1 MKSRTRY
8 SSKKYMENLTSSN
21 KLLHNKYV
29 LYGTLGVTCLF
40 LLWLL
45 LANKIGLIVIF
56 ALIAYIT
63 YCFNRNMIIVLGL
76 SLIITYIAT
85 LGFKVK
91 EGLENASDVAEKKEE
106 KKEETDTSTSNNTS
120 TNNNTSTSNDTS
132 TDVKPSSTDEGMNN
146 ISGGKKQARID
157 YASTMEDAYDDLNKI
172 LGGEGISRLTN
183 DTNKLM
189 EQQLKLTD
197 AMKNMGP
204 LIDSAKALM
213 QGFDFNNLDNIAS
226 MAKKFMPSK

>member
-1 MKSRTRY
+1 MG
-8 SSKKYMENLTSSN
+8 NNDTSSN
-21 KLLHNKYV
+21 
-29 LYGTLGVTCLF
+29 
-40 LLWLL
+40 
-45 LANKIGLIVIF
+45 
-56 ALIAYIT
+56 
-63 YCFNRNMIIVLGL
+63 
-76 SLIITYIAT
+76 
-85 LGFKVK
+85 
-91 EGLENASDVAEKKEE
+91 
-106 KKEETDTSTSNNTS
+106 DTSSSNNTS
-120 TNNNTSTSNDTS
+120 S
-132 TDVKPSSTDEGMNN
+132 DVKPSSTDEAMNN

-189 EQQLKLTD
+189 EQQLMLAD

-226 MAKKFMPSK
+226 MAKKFIPSK

>member
-1 MKSRTRY
+1 MKSNRTRY
-8 SSKKYMENLTSSN
+8 SSKKYIENMTSN

-56 ALIAYIT
+56 ALVGYIT

-91 EGLENASDVAEKKEE
+91 EGLENANDTVEKKEE
-106 KKEETDTSTSNNTS
+106 KKKETDTLGNNDTSSNDTSSSNNTS
-120 TNNNTSTSNDTS
+120 S
-132 TDVKPSSTDEGMNN
+132 DVKPSSTDEAMNN

-189 EQQLKLTD
+189 EQQLMLAD

-226 MAKKFMPSK
+226 MAKKFIPSK